1 MNRGEAIQTLR
12 QIIRVC
18 VDNAIAI
25 NYIDLTPVQLN
36 NGLLSYQLKI
46 GTRLNYVCRNRL
58 LSHLKESNL
67 KLEENEDHIIVLSH

>member
-1 MNRGEAIQTLR
+1 MNRGEAIQRLR
-12 QIIRVC
+12 EIIRVC
-18 VDNAIAI
+18 LDNGMAI
-25 NYIDLTPVQLN
+25 YYVDLTPIQLN

-46 GTRLNYVCRNRL
+46 GTRLNYACRDIL

>member
-1 MNRGEAIQTLR
+1 MNREEAIQTLR

-18 VDNAIAI
+18 VDNGMAI
-25 NYIDLTPVQLN
+25 NYVDLTPVQLN
-36 NGLLSYQLKI
+36 NGLQSYQLKI
-46 GTRLNYVCRNRL
+46 GTRLNYVCRDHL